1 MKIRTFLAVGAMM
14 ALLSSAQ
21 ATTFVY
27 GCRSQDDSKLYSAKL
42 DTAKHTLTWRGSVY
56 ENLKDITAEVGLDF
70 CAKQCF
76 RASRRDGAIAVLDTA
91 TQGVA
96 TLTTSE
102 KNQEG
107 GTEFDCDLLRQ

>member
-1 MKIRTFLAVGAMM
+1 MKPRMFLAVGAML

-27 GCRSQDDSKLYSAKL
+27 GCRYEDDSKLYSAKL
-42 DTAKHTLTWRGSVY
+42 DTTKHTLTWRGSVY
-56 ENLKDITAEVGLDF
+56 EKLKDITAESGLDL

-76 RASRRDGAIAVLDTA
+76 RATRRDGAIALFDIA

-96 TLTTSE
+96 SLTTLE